1 MNTRAIGSEAARAA
15 GVVGAV
21 TLLTIAVLLLTPAAG
36 SSGLLGAA
44 ELAPDL
50 RVHLGLHGAA
60 AAGIWTAFMSPWA
73 MALSLA
79 LIPLGF
85 SSWLVTIRLTFAALV
100 RQLGKEAARKAALT
114 F

>member
-1 MNTRAIGSEAARAA
+1 
-15 GVVGAV
+15 
-21 TLLTIAVLLLTPAAG
+21 
-36 SSGLLGAA
+36 
-44 ELAPDL
+44 
-50 RVHLGLHGAA
+50 
-60 AAGIWTAFMSPWA
+60 MSPWA

-85 SSWLVTIRLTFAALV
+85 GSWLVTIRLTFAALV